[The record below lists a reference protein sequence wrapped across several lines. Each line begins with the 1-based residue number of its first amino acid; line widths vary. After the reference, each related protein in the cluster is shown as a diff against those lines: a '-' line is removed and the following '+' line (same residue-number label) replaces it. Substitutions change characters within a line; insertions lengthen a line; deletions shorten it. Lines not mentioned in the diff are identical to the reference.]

1 MRAFRWLAVAAVL
14 LSLALPAWAAELQG
28 QVVGITD
35 GDTLTLLTPDRRQ
48 VRVRL
53 AEIDAPES
61 RQPWW

>member
-14 LSLALPAWAAELQG
+14 LSLALPTWAAELQG
-28 QVVGITD
+28 QVVGIID
-35 GDTLTLLTPDRRQ
+35 GDTLTLLTQDRRQ